1 MLCKRRHLAE
11 TLSSELVGGCIMTNC
26 TCWLQTN
33 NLLRSAAQCITN
45 AQSVQ
50 KLFFP
55 PLCCL
60 TCSIVLHQPDVSS
73 SGSPCRRPSCC
84 TNLATS
90 DVPAAWTP
98 KKKQKPGGS
107 THPSVYDPAPPT
119 GVWYCFFLLFSLT
132 PVSASV
138 SSLVSQYIITVISAR
153 EVYIYTT
160 LLPLLPVL
168 NVYLPVGW
176 LFLSSVLHLTSL
188 IYTKRTH

>member
-1 MLCKRRHLAE
+1 MLRKRRHLAE
-11 TLSSELVGGCIMTNC
+11 TSSSELVGGCIMTNS

-33 NLLRSAAQCITN
+33 HLSAALHGASQMHEASRNFSFHHCVVWPARLSCINLT
-45 AQSVQ
+45 
-50 KLFFP
+50 FP
-55 PLCCL
+55 PLAPPAGGQTAVRISRPV
-60 TCSIVLHQPDVSS
+60 TCRQPE
-73 SGSPCRRPSCC
+73 RLKKNKTWRQH
-84 TNLATS
+84 
-90 DVPAAWTP
+90 TP
-98 KKKQKPGGS
+98 KCLWPR
-107 THPSVYDPAPPT
+107 PT
-119 GVWYCFFLLFSLT
+119 DRGLVSFFLLFSLT

-138 SSLVSQYIITVISAR
+138 SSLVSQYITTVISAR